1 MLTIS
6 VMLIVFDGK
15 EAAMTTRLLEAKE
28 HIDMLYIVIYTW
40 MGKLSLL

>member
-15 EAAMTTRLLEAKE
+15 EAAMTAQLLEAKE
-28 HIDMLYIVIYTW
+28 HIYMLYIVTCTW